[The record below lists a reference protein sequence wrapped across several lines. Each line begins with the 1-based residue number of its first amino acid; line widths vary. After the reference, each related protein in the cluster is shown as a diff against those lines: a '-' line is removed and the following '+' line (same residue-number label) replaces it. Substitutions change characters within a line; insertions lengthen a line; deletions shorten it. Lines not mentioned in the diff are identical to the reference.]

1 MLTMN
6 GPIKLNTRAPLLTV
20 SEGFAER
27 IRGNYGL
34 MTARIT
40 PKDLLLLTVSQE
52 PPPLAEGS
60 VTNITV
66 NGAGQ
71 QVSRVAL
78 EVINHVVNRILLS
91 ESPSFTYQDTVY
103 VTSVLH
109 RLGITDA
116 REFMRQVHA
125 LREENVSVY
134 RLLQTYRN
142 NAALFSSVFEP
153 ETKAERS
160 SGSGREEEERSAEGP
175 RYTLHNEI
183 YRRLATARIYQVMQ
197 AFQRG
202 GDVSLGGEVKNSEL
216 ALSEQLRVSN
226 EISVWQAKERVVPES
241 RIFLQNHVNRFE
253 TGEGMPPPHTE
264 EQVLSQ
270 GAAAALLSIADSVL
284 VSRMDTVLNRSDFW
298 LNLRSAVTRSAEN
311 SLARFQS
318 FRTGDTAFTRG
329 GDVYSSRVS
338 ALYREETAVLNRVAQ
353 EIRNLAGGRYLT
365 AVTQQASF
373 ADALRVEY
381 RQALEQTGP
390 AEPPETSL
398 PSREEAASVRE
409 QLEKLTR
416 SILTGGEAPAPSGV
430 FSRGQG
436 KAAPE
441 QNTQAVSAAEREA
454 RLLFERCTHTLQG
467 LTQSQTRLVVAQQEA
482 AARAPEEPEEPR
494 EESAV
499 PAEKQMLDSL
509 DRINRHN
516 RELHDQV
523 VRQQADRLLQS
534 VSRQPDRGKTQRDSL
549 RALENPEAVLEEIFA
564 RSPAA
569 EPVPPVDS
577 ALETVLAHTDETT
590 RRIFEAVRRYE
601 SNPAQAVQSGMIRPS
616 NAGEFNATVGEAL
629 ERTVEEAEQTVR
641 RHAVKEDET
650 VRSLVETIAKQ
661 VQEAPPPEVPAQERS
676 RSWES
681 LPRVPIVHRKTGS
694 GADEELREL
703 LEHRKRTE
711 YAKVNSPP
719 PLKRET
725 EVIEDAGRIGR
736 QTAEKAAED
745 ITEIVNRTLA
755 RQLGTISEKVYSRM
769 EKKLQSERARRG
781 WM

>member
-1 MLTMN
+1 MTLN
-6 GPIKLNTRAPLLTV
+6 GPIKLNTRAALLTV

-40 PKDLLLLTVSQE
+40 PKDLLLLTVSQG

-66 NGAGQ
+66 NGGGQ

-78 EVINHVVNRILLS
+78 EVVNHVVNRILLS

-253 TGEGMPPPHTE
+253 TGEGLPPPHTE

-381 RQALEQTGP
+381 RQALEQNGP
-390 AEPPETSL
+390 EEPPETSL

-436 KAAPE
+436 KAVPE
-441 QNTQAVSAAEREA
+441 QNTQAISAAEREA

-499 PAEKQMLDSL
+499 PPEKQMLDSL

-516 RELHDQV
+516 RELQ
-523 VRQQADRLLQS
+523 
-534 VSRQPDRGKTQRDSL
+534 
-549 RALENPEAVLEEIFA
+549 AVLEEIFA
-564 RSPAA
+564 RSPAV

-616 NAGEFNATVGEAL
+616 NAGEFNAAVGEAR
-629 ERTVEEAEQTVR
+629 ERTVKEAEQTLR

-650 VRSLVETIAKQ
+650 VRSLVETVAKQ

-694 GADEELREL
+694 GDDEELREL
-703 LEHRKRTE
+703 LEHRKRAE
-711 YAKVNSPP
+711 HAEVNPPP